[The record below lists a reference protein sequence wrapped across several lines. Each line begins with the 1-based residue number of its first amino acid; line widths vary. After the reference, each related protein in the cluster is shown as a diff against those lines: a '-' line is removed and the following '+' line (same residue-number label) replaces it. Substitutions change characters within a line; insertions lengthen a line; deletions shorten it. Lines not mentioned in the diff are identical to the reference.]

1 VLEVVRWRPVSV
13 LRPATIVGLV
23 AIAVL
28 VLLFMTAAVLLLLNI

>member
-28 VLLFMTAAVLLLLNI
+28 VLLFMTTAVLLLLNT

>member
-1 VLEVVRWRPVSV
+1 VVRWRAVSV

-28 VLLFMTAAVLLLLNI
+28 VLLFMTTAVLLLLNI

>member
-1 VLEVVRWRPVSV
+1 VSV

-28 VLLFMTAAVLLLLNI
+28 VLLLFMTTAVLLLLNI

>member
-13 LRPATIVGLV
+13 LRPAAIVGLV

-28 VLLFMTAAVLLLLNI
+28 VLLFMTTAVLLLLNI